1 MPQLDPTVF
10 APQLF
15 WLAITFVVLLV
26 LMWRLALP
34 KVGAVVVM
42 REERIQG
49 NLKKAEQLKSEAEAI
64 LAAYQK
70 AIADA
75 RAAAQAEHAR
85 AAAAIM
91 ATTEKREAEFTQRL
105 NGETAAAETRIAA
118 AKSQAMES
126 VRGIATDLAQMMAE
140 KLVGAKLGSQA
151 AASAVDAAIK
161 GRG

>member
-34 KVGAVVVM
+34 KVSSVVVM

-49 NLKKAEQLKSEAEAI
+49 NLKKAEQLKTEAETI

-75 RAAAQAEHAR
+75 RAAAQAEHTR
-85 AAAAIM
+85 AAAAI
-91 ATTEKREAEFTQRL
+91 AAITAKRETEFSQRL
-105 NGETAAAETRIAA
+105 NSETAAAESRIAA
-118 AKSQAMES
+118 AKTQAMNS
-126 VRGIATDLAQMMAE
+126 VRSIATDLAQMMAE
-140 KLVGAKLGSQA
+140 KLVGTKLGTDA
-151 AASAVDAAIK
+151 AATAVDAAIK

>member
-10 APQLF
+10 APQLA
-15 WLAITFVVLLV
+15 WLAITFVVLLL

-49 NLKKAEQLKSEAEAI
+49 NLKKAEQLKSEAETT
-64 LAAYQK
+64 LSGYQK

-75 RAAAQAEHAR
+75 RAAAQAEHNR
-85 AAAAIM
+85 AVAAI
-91 ATTEKREAEFTQRL
+91 AAETEKREAEFSKRL
-105 NGETAAAETRIAA
+105 DEKTSAAEQRIAG
-118 AKSQAMES
+118 AKTEALHS
-126 VRGIATDLAQMMAE
+126 VRSIAVDLSQMMTQ
-140 KLVGAKLGSQA
+140 KLVGAGVSGDTA
-151 AASAVDAAIK
+151 MAAVDAAIK

>member
-49 NLKKAEQLKSEAEAI
+49 NLKKAEQLKSEADTI
-64 LAAYQK
+64 LTAYQK

-85 AAAAIM
+85 AEAAI
-91 ATTEKREAEFTQRL
+91 AAITAKREAEFSQKL
-105 NGETAAAETRIAA
+105 NSETAAAEIRIAA

-126 VRGIATDLAQMMAE
+126 VRGIATDLARMMAE
-140 KLVGAKLGSQA
+140 KLVGAKLGAEA